1 MIKNNLKVSLRVFS
15 RNKAYTFINVL
26 GLSTGLAIA
35 LLILVYVRF
44 ELSYEGKNPLADR
57 IVRISVDLYNGKS
70 LIDQDA
76 EMYSPAG
83 PRIAS
88 GFSEV
93 ESFTRVAPFNDATI
107 RIGEE
112 SLRES
117 KMFAVDSSFFHL
129 FNYSLLY
136 GNPKNIFQ
144 RPNEMVLTESQALKY
159 FNRVNVVGES
169 LWVSSFDEGF
179 RIIGVVANNPLNTHI
194 QFNVLISYPT
204 IQDQAEKQSWGNN
217 ETYTYLLL
225 KDQVTFNSF
234 VKTLDSFNDQLHKEG
249 KMLSEKILAQ
259 PIKDIHLYSHK
270 SYEMGQNGDATSV
283 YFLLGVALLVIVIAI
298 VNYINLS
305 TSKSLDRAKEV
316 GVRKVIGSSLAQLR
330 AQFFTESLLINIF
343 SATLALGLVVVSF
356 PAFKAMAGL
365 PLGLH
370 FWNDALFWRL
380 LLFLVLISTVLSGIF
395 PAFVL
400 SSFQPIQVLKGK
412 FAHSGRGLLLRKGLV
427 VFQFSITLFL
437 IIQTFTTRQQ
447 LTFMRNIDMGLNI
460 ERTLVVPTPDD
471 QALRASLQVLKDKL
485 LDYAQFQSV
494 SFSSSV
500 PGQSTSEL
508 SSSNA
513 NINLVGAL
521 EEKAFNFYIYFMDE
535 DFIPTMEMQLKAGEN
550 FTKQNLIS
558 ENILVN
564 EESIK
569 LWGIPDAEMAI
580 GQQIDLW
587 GKKRTI
593 IGVVKNFHQGS
604 AKNPYLPMLFVPGLR
619 DWAQRFVSIR
629 LQSGGLK
636 ENLDLIKGVYASVF
650 PNSPFDYFFMDQ
662 EFDKQ
667 YRYEEQFQAIFGTL
681 TGFAILI
688 SCLGLFGLVSFT
700 VANRTKEIGLRKVLG
715 AGTGQIVALISKDF
729 ISLIFIALFISTT
742 ITYFIIQRWLEQY
755 SFRIDLNIWLFAI
768 PAAGILVISLLTILT
783 KTIQVSSANPVK
795 ALKDE

>member
-587 GKKRTI
+587 GKKRII